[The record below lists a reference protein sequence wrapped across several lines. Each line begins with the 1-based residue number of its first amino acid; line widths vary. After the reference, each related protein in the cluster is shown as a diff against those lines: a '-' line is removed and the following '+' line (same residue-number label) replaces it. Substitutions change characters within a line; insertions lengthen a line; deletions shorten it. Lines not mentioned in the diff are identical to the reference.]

1 MKITSSVCSGNGLQ
15 AIFLNPLAT
24 VSLSYPIPP
33 FLHLLSL
40 LRKAVEEAVEPS
52 LAGITAY
59 VSQDC
64 TGEKEE
70 PGRSP

>member
-1 MKITSSVCSGNGLQ
+1 MKITGSVCSGNGLQ
-15 AIFLNPLAT
+15 AIFLNSPAT
-24 VSLSYPIPP
+24 VSLSYLIPP
-33 FLHLLSL
+33 F
-40 LRKAVEEAVEPS
+40 LRKAVEEALDPS

-70 PGRSP
+70 LGCSP